1 MHRVG
6 IDVGYG
12 YTKAAADGVREVVFA
27 SVIGR
32 AERIRYQT
40 ETFASLSPRLESKVG
55 GSHGLS
61 IGLDGSEYFVGEL
74 ALKQSRVQFTLLNR
88 SRTTSDQLKV
98 LFLAA
103 LSELIGRGHVEV
115 QVVTGLPVEYYQDR
129 ELLAG
134 QLLGRHRVSRNGSEQ
149 AFSVQTLKVIPQPFG
164 TLFWKILSDDGY
176 IVEERLARARVGIVD
191 IGVYTT
197 DYVLADWLTYIEKGS
212 GSIPVAMSTA
222 YGLLAREILD
232 QYGLELSLH
241 NIDACVRTRSVKV
254 YGARQDIGP
263 LVDPVLEG
271 VGEEIVS
278 KARTLWGEGRDLDA
292 IMITGGGAEALGRYF
307 QVYPH
312 AVVVPDPAM
321 ANVRGYLKYANRVF
335 RVG

>member
-1 MHRVG
+1 MKRVG

-12 YTKAAADGVREVVFA
+12 YTKAADGAREVVFP

-32 AERIRYQT
+32 AERIRYQ
-40 ETFASLSPRLESKVG
+40 SDLRG
-55 GSHGLS
+55 GAGRSNGLS
-61 IGLDGSEYFVGEL
+61 LGVDGSEYFVGEL
-74 ALKQSRVQFTLLNR
+74 ALQQSRVQFTLLDR

-98 LFLAA
+98 LFLAG
-103 LSELIGRGHVEV
+103 LSELMGRGHEV

-134 QLLGRHRVSRNGSEQ
+134 QLLGRHRISRNGSEQ
-149 AFSVQTLKVIPQPFG
+149 AFSVRAVKVIPQPFG

-176 IVEERLARARVGIVD
+176 IVEEGLARARVGIVD
-191 IGVYTT
+191 VGVYTT
-197 DYVLADWLTYIEKGS
+197 DYVLVDWLTYIEKGS

-241 NIDACVRTRSVKV
+241 NIDTCVRTRSVRV

-263 LVDPVLEG
+263 LVDSVLEG
-271 VGEEIVS
+271 VAEEIVS

-292 IMITGGGAEALGRYF
+292 VMVTGGGAEALEPYF
-307 QVYPH
+307 HQVYPH
-312 AVVVPDPAM
+312 ARVVPEPTM
-321 ANVRGYLKYANRVF
+321 ANVRGYLKYARRVF
-335 RVG
+335 RSEQRS

>member
-1 MHRVG
+1 MKHVG

-12 YTKAAADGVREVVFA
+12 YTKAADGVREVMFP

-32 AERIRYQT
+32 AERIRYQSDLRG
-40 ETFASLSPRLESKVG
+40 EVG
-55 GSHGLS
+55 QSNGLS
-61 IGLDGSEYFVGEL
+61 LGVDGSEYFVGEL
-74 ALKQSRVQFTLLNR
+74 ALRQSRVQFTLLDR
-88 SRTTSDQLKV
+88 SRTTSDQLKL

-103 LSELIGRGHVEV
+103 LSELTGRGHEEV

-149 AFSVQTLKVIPQPFG
+149 AFSVQAVKVIPQPFG

-176 IVEERLARARVGIVD
+176 IVDERLARARVGIVD
-191 IGVYTT
+191 VGVYTT
-197 DYVLADWLTYIEKGS
+197 DYVLVDWLTYIEKGS

-232 QYGLELSLH
+232 QYGLELTLH
-241 NIDACVRTRSVKV
+241 NIDACVRTRSVRV

-263 LVDPVLEG
+263 LVDSVLEG
-271 VGEEIVS
+271 VAEEIVS

-292 IMITGGGAEALGRYF
+292 VMVTGGGAEALGRYF
-307 QVYPH
+307 HQVYPH
-312 AVVVPDPAM
+312 ARVVPDPAM
-321 ANVRGYLKYANRVF
+321 ANVRGFFKYANRVF
-335 RVG
+335 RAG

>member
-1 MHRVG
+1 MKRVG

-12 YTKAAADGVREVVFA
+12 YTKAADGVREVVFP

-32 AERIRYQT
+32 AERIRYQ
-40 ETFASLSPRLESKVG
+40 SDLVDRVG
-55 GSHGLS
+55 RFNGLS
-61 IGLDGSEYFVGEL
+61 LGVNGSEYFVGEL
-74 ALKQSRVQFTLLNR
+74 ALQQSRVQFTLLDR
-88 SRTTSDQLKV
+88 SRTTSDQLKL

-103 LSELIGRGHVEV
+103 LSELTGRGHEDV

-134 QLLGRHRVSRNGSEQ
+134 QLLGQHRVSRNGSEQ
-149 AFSVQTLKVIPQPFG
+149 AFSVQAVKVIPQPFG

-191 IGVYTT
+191 VGVYTT
-197 DYVLADWLTYIEKGS
+197 DYVLVDWLTYIEKGS

-232 QYGLELSLH
+232 QYGLGLSLH
-241 NIDACVRTRSVKV
+241 NVDACVRTRSVRV

-263 LVDPVLEG
+263 LVDSVLDSNYDIRVTWSQG
-271 VGEEIVS
+271 DWYAASAALYHRLSSLSRFVWLRYPGDD
-278 KARTLWGEGRDLDA
+278 TLEWMAPAPGS
-292 IMITGGGAEALGRYF
+292 IGAL
-307 QVYPH
+307 
-312 AVVVPDPAM
+312 
-321 ANVRGYLKYANRVF
+321 
-335 RVG
+335 